1 VNKLKKL
8 LVVILPILLLT
19 SCTLFQK
26 KEPQKIEKLEKD
38 VIEVEKKTIT
48 NKVNIKSATF
58 SSDIVMDKLSEE
70 SKDIYQSTSINNLTQ
85 IENLDFDIAIVPAYQ
100 VVDLYNKTNEN
111 IKLSAITTVNN
122 LHIIGDK
129 QINNPKDIAGK
140 RIMVPELNDSLDKLI
155 DTKLG
160 FLKGL
165 MRISTETYSSQ
176 KDLLKNLDGSENVIA
191 ILSEPYYSKAIEDK
205 SYYEFDINELI
216 SMIPNS
222 SVDSKGDFLSDVI
235 IVNKN
240 YLKDNKESFDRFLS
254 TYKQAQKSIDENII
268 LSQKLI
274 NKHDVTNEEVV
285 KIYNS
290 MDNTFIDSDTMV
302 GVFEIYMDKLEALDK
317 NIFQGKRPTDDLYYK
332 K

>member
-1 VNKLKKL
+1 MNKLKKL
-8 LVVILPILLLT
+8 LGIILPILLLT

-26 KEPQKIEKLEKD
+26 KEPHKIEKLEKD

-58 SSDIVMDKLSEE
+58 SSDLVMDKLSEE
-70 SKDIYQSTSINNLTQ
+70 SKGIYQSTSINNLTQ

-100 VVDLYNKTNEN
+100 VVDLYNKTKEN

-129 QINNPKDIAGK
+129 QISNPKDMAGK
-140 RIMVPELNDSLDKLI
+140 RLDKLI

-176 KDLLKNLDGSENVIA
+176 KDLLKNLDESENVIA

-240 YLKDNKESFDRFLS
+240 YLKDNKESFDRFLA

-274 NKHDVTNEEVV
+274 NKYDVTNEEVV